1 MFLRPL
7 QWFRSNLS
15 TMFLALVLAVFVWV
29 SAMLAADPN
38 ETREY
43 QQPVNL
49 ELIGQDAGLIIINKI
64 PFQVRLTLKAPQS
77 IWVKLDNNP
86 NLLRAWID
94 LSGLSKGEYV
104 LPVKTQV
111 GISPHKVL
119 FVDPAEIQLTLERL
133 LVKTFPV
140 QIVTSGDLTL
150 GYRKGLGRSDPAQ
163 VTVLGPESSV
173 SQVASVIAHLDISGS
188 SETLHKNVALSAV
201 DQVGNP
207 VTSITITPQNASID
221 QEIILLGG
229 YRNVVVKIITSGQV
243 ADGYWLTNISV
254 SPPNVTVFSPDPQL
268 VNSLPGFVETEPVDL
283 TGLNDDVD
291 IRATLNLSKGV
302 ELAGEKSVLV
312 RLSIAALEGSLP
324 ISLRLEVIGLPPEYS
339 ATVSPSQIDL
349 LITGPLPILNNLKPG
364 GIRVSINLSGLQPGT
379 YQVSPVVDLLPSQV
393 QVAAILP
400 ENVEVKIVRSLK
412 PVVTPT
418 PSPTPVHT
426 SVLSTVIPTP

>member
-7 QWFRSNLS
+7 HWLKSNLA
-15 TMFLALVLAVFVWV
+15 TLILAFILAVFVWV
-29 SAMLAADPN
+29 SAVLAADPN
-38 ETREY
+38 ESREY

-49 ELIGQDAGLIIINKI
+49 ELIGQDAGLIIVNKI
-64 PFQVRLTLKAPQS
+64 PSQVHLTLKAPRS
-77 IWVKLDNNP
+77 IWVKMDNNP
-86 NLLRAWID
+86 NLLRAWVD
-94 LSGLSKGEYV
+94 LSGLGKGEYA
-104 LPVKTQV
+104 LPVKTQIGV
-111 GISPHKVL
+111 APHKVL
-119 FVDPAEIQLTLERL
+119 LVDPAEIRLTLESL

-140 QIVTSGDLTL
+140 QIIASGDLTL

-173 SQVASVIAHLDISGS
+173 NQVSSVIAGLDISGA
-188 SETLHKNVALSAV
+188 SETLHKNVVLSAV
-201 DQVGNP
+201 DQDGNP
-207 VTSITITPQNASID
+207 VIGITITPQMVSVN
-221 QEIILLGG
+221 QEVVLLGG

-254 SPPNVTVFSPDPQL
+254 SPPNVTVFSTDPQL
-268 VNSLPGFVETEPVDL
+268 VNALPGFVETEPVDL

-291 IRATLNLSKGV
+291 IRATLNLPKDV

-324 ISLRLEVIGLPPEYS
+324 ISLPLEVIGLPPEFS
-339 ATVSPSQIDL
+339 ATVSPAKIDL

-379 YQVSPVVDLLPSQV
+379 HQVSPVVDLLPSQV

-400 ENVEVKIVRSLK
+400 ENVEVTIVRSLK
-412 PVVTPT
+412 PVLTPT
-418 PSPTPVHT
+418 PTLTPKVTSIYATLTPTP
-426 SVLSTVIPTP
+426 

>member
-7 QWFRSNLS
+7 HWLKSNLR
-15 TMFLALVLAVFVWV
+15 TIFLALLLAVFVWV

-43 QQPVNL
+43 QRPVNL
-49 ELIGQDAGLIIINKI
+49 ELIGQDAGLIIVNKI
-64 PFQVRLTLKAPQS
+64 PSQVRLTLTAPHS
-77 IWVKLDNNP
+77 IWIKLNDDP
-86 NLLRAWID
+86 SLVRAWID
-94 LSGLSKGEYV
+94 LSGLSKGEFA

-119 FVDPAEIQLTLERL
+119 TVDPAEIQLTLELL

-140 QIVTSGDLTL
+140 QIVTKGDLTM
-150 GYRKGLGRSDPAQ
+150 GYRKGLGTSDPAQ
-163 VTVLGPESSV
+163 VTALGPESSV
-173 SQVASVIAHLDISGS
+173 SKVSGVIANLDISGL

-201 DQVGNP
+201 DRDGNP
-207 VTSITITPQNASID
+207 VTGVTITPQMVSVN
-221 QEIILLGG
+221 QEVILLGG

-254 SPPNVTVFSPDPQL
+254 SPPNVTVFSADPQL

-283 TGLNDDVD
+283 TELNDDVD
-291 IRATLNLSKGV
+291 IRATLNLPKGV

-324 ISLRLEVIGLPPEYS
+324 ISLQLEVIGLPPEYS
-339 ATVSPSQIDL
+339 ATVSPAKIDL
-349 LITGPLPILNNLKPG
+349 LLTGPLPILNNLKPA

-393 QVAAILP
+393 LVAAILP
-400 ENVEVKIVRSLK
+400 ENVEVTIVRSLK
-412 PVVTPT
+412 PVVTLT
-418 PSPTPVHT
+418 PSPTPIHT
-426 SVLSTVIPTP
+426 SILSTVTPTP